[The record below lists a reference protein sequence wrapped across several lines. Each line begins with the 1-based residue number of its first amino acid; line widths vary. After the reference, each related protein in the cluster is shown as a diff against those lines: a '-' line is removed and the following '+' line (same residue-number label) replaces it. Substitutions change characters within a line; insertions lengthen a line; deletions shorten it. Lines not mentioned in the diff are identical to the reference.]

1 MDKYQLADGEICVE
15 TGPPPCL
22 AEETED
28 FSSSLPP
35 GQGRG
40 KRVLGIRLRR
50 GGEVFFF
57 HDEELE
63 ARIGA
68 WVLLTFEQGQAL
80 GEIESIRYG
89 DDIGIAPGK
98 TIPNTELSP
107 ATAADVARRTENAI
121 LAAEAVAFCKT
132 CVRQRGLDMKL
143 VDVEV
148 LHDRS
153 KIIFYFTA
161 PARIDFRELVKDLVR
176 NYRTRIELRQIG
188 VRHETQMIGA
198 LGNCGMVCCCHRY
211 LRKFAPVTI
220 RMAKEQN
227 LFLNPVKLSG
237 MCGRLLCCLSFEQG
251 NYESF
256 NKSCPKPGKRYGTSL
271 GVMRIVRANMFTRT
285 ISALKDNGEEV
296 EFGLDEWEELG
307 ARRME
312 NVSQDDGRAAGAGGE
327 AAALADERAAL
338 EGEGYLLQ
346 DDELDFPADGRD
358 KDRKPEKAKRRRKH
372 Y

>member
-1 MDKYQLADGEICVE
+1 MDKYQSDDEELRVEIE
-15 TGPPPCL
+15 LPPFP
-22 AEETED
+22 AEETGE
-28 FSSSLPP
+28 FSSPLPE
-35 GQGRG
+35 GRSRG
-40 KRVLGIRLRR
+40 KRILGIRLRR
-50 GGEVFFF
+50 GGQVFFF
-57 HDEELE
+57 HDEDLE
-63 ARIGA
+63 ASIGA

-80 GEIESIRYG
+80 GEIESISYG
-89 DDIGIAPGK
+89 DKAEFASGN
-98 TIPNTELSP
+98 TIPNAELSP

-132 CVRQRGLDMKL
+132 CVRNRGLDMKL

-153 KIIFYFTA
+153 KFIFYFTA

-188 VRHETQMIGA
+188 VRHETQMVGA

-237 MCGRLLCCLSFEQG
+237 MCGRLLCCLSFEQE
-251 NYESF
+251 NYERF
-256 NKSCPKPGKRYGTSL
+256 NKSCPKQGKRYGTRF
-271 GVMRIVRANMFTRT
+271 GMMRIVRTNMFNRT
-285 ISALKDNGEEV
+285 ISALKNNGEEA
-296 EFGLDEWEELG
+296 EFSLEEWEGLD

-312 NVSQDDGRAAGAGGE
+312 NVSPDNGHTAATGGE
-327 AAALADERAAL
+327 ATALASENSTF
-338 EGEGYLLQ
+338 EGEGCLLQ
-346 DDELDFPADGRD
+346 DDELDFPAEGRD
-358 KDRKPEKAKRRRKH
+358 KDFKPEKAKHRRKH
-372 Y
+372 

>member
-1 MDKYQLADGEICVE
+1 MDKCQTPDEEMRVEIE
-15 TGPPPCL
+15 PPPFL
-22 AEETED
+22 AEETVE
-28 FSSSLPP
+28 FSLSLTK

-40 KRVLGIRLRR
+40 KRILGIRLRR
-50 GGEVFFF
+50 GGQVFFF

-63 ARIGA
+63 ARIGS

-80 GEIESIRYG
+80 GEIESVSYG
-89 DDIGIAPGK
+89 DTAGIAPGK
-98 TIPNTELSP
+98 TIPNAELSL
-107 ATAADVARRTENAI
+107 ATAADVARRAENAI

-132 CVRQRGLDMKL
+132 CIRHRGLDMKL

-188 VRHETQMIGA
+188 VRHETQMVGA

-237 MCGRLLCCLSFEQG
+237 MCGRLLCCLSFEQES
-251 NYESF
+251 YESF
-256 NKSCPKPGKRYGTSL
+256 NKSCPKPGKRYGTRL
-271 GVMRIVRANMFTRT
+271 GIVRIVRTNMFSRT

-296 EFGLDEWEELG
+296 EFSLDEWEELD

-312 NVSQDDGRAAGAGGE
+312 NISQDNDHAAATGGE
-327 AAALADERAAL
+327 AAAFANENATL
-338 EGEGYLLQ
+338 EGEEGLLQ
-346 DDELDFPADGRD
+346 DDELDFPVEGLAR
-358 KDRKPEKAKRRRKH
+358 DRKPEKAKRRRKH
-372 Y
+372 